1 MEDLI
6 MKIISIEEKAQEV
19 IKDAKKADKEL
30 ESRINDESHQMEK
43 DIKKKMTAKNV
54 MLQEREAQEAD
65 KKIEAINVNTNRHLA
80 ELEKKYNDHKDAWVN
95 EIVKNII
102 GR

>member
-80 ELEKKYNDHKDAWVN
+80 ELEKKYSDHKDAWVN

>member
-6 MKIISIEEKAQEV
+6 MKIIGIEEKAQEV

-30 ESRINDESHQMEK
+30 ESRINDESRQMEK
-43 DIKKKMTAKNV
+43 DIKKKMEAKNM
-54 MLQEREAQEAD
+54 MLQERESQEAE

-80 ELEKKYNDHKDAWVN
+80 ELEKKYNDNKDVWIN
-95 EIVKNII
+95 EIVNNII

>member
-1 MEDLI
+1 

-43 DIKKKMTAKNV
+43 DIKKKMTAKNM

-80 ELEKKYNDHKDAWVN
+80 ELEKKCSDHKDAWVN

>member
-1 MEDLI
+1 